1 MDPDQ
6 TGLGIP
12 SGFDGDATQLVTRG
26 RPVNAETSKP
36 ATPEKGPL
44 TPGQPF
50 AGRYHIVRLL
60 GLGGMG
66 AVYQAWDD
74 ALAVVVA
81 LKVIRPEIAG
91 DPEAAQAVERRF
103 KQELLLARQVTHK
116 NVVRIHDLGEVDGI
130 KYITMPYI
138 NGEDLASILERDG
151 PLPVPRVLKM
161 AHSFISGLVAAH
173 EAGIVHRDLKP
184 ANIMI
189 DAEGEAL
196 ITDFGIARS
205 TGGLVA
211 APAAAS
217 VPAGV
222 VAKHATLP
230 PVFAAQTVL
239 GAVVGTIGYMA
250 PEQAKAQP
258 VDQRADIYSTGLIL
272 YDMLGGRVRV
282 ERAENAVAELMNRT
296 TEAPPL
302 LRTINPDVPEAV
314 EEIVNRCLQ
323 PDAAARYQTTTE
335 LIEALNRLDENG
347 VPLPLPVQLLKSV
360 RFWAAASI
368 AAVAIATSSYFLAD
382 RTAPPIPETVSVLVA
397 DFANTTGD
405 AAFSGLLEQPFR
417 EGIEKASFITAYQRS
432 EALRVARDINAGAK
446 LTEDAARLVA
456 LREGIKVVLA
466 GTIETRG
473 SGYVLTARGV
483 DPTGKVLFTSSA
495 NARNRDGILG
505 AAGALS
511 SDVRKELGD
520 SEPTTKDTENLST
533 GSLEAVTEYT
543 KGQELS
549 TVGNDEE
556 AIAHYKRATELDP
569 KFGRA
574 WGGWA
579 LSARRLGQKEDA
591 DRLWKQALSN
601 LGGMT
606 DRERYRFM
614 GIYHRQVTRNFEQ
627 AKSTFETL
635 LEKYPAD
642 GHGLNNLANTY
653 FDTLNFAKA
662 LELNQRVLKIYPT
675 SQLYR
680 GNNALYAMYAGNFDT
695 AARVAQKLV
704 DDKMAA
710 YDTYLPLAMAAIVKN
725 DNAGARVAYEGMK
738 TTGPK
743 GISLASTGLADLA
756 LYEGDPKT
764 AIALAR
770 TGVATDQTEKNTIGL
785 AAKQILVAE
794 ALALQGNVKG
804 AVATARQALSNDDS
818 DGVQIPAAALF
829 LAGRATTDATKISE
843 ELGNRPLE
851 KRSQAW
857 GKLIAGQ
864 VLLAQGKKT
873 EAIDQ
878 FQQAL
883 KLADLWLVRFNL
895 GRAFLEAGANAEAL
909 QEFDTCMKRRG
920 EATAIF
926 LDDVP
931 SIRYLATVPY
941 WTARAQEALG
951 LTPQAQENYRK
962 FLSIR
967 MKDSP
972 DPLVNDARRRLTS
985 AAP

>member
-1 MDPDQ
+1 
-6 TGLGIP
+6 
-12 SGFDGDATQLVTRG
+12 
-26 RPVNAETSKP
+26 
-36 ATPEKGPL
+36 
-44 TPGQPF
+44 
-50 AGRYHIVRLL
+50 
-60 GLGGMG
+60 MG

-91 DPEAAQAVERRF
+91 DPEAAQAIERRF

-116 NVVRIHDLGEVDGI
+116 NVVRIHDLGDVGGI

-138 NGEDLASILERDG
+138 NGEDLASIVERDA
-151 PLPVPRVLKM
+151 PLPVPRVLKI

-184 ANIMI
+184 ANILI

-205 TGGLVA
+205 TGGP
-211 APAAAS
+211 APTTAS
-217 VPAGV
+217 ASTSAPTDVVP
-222 VAKHATLP
+222 KHATLP
-230 PVFAAQTVL
+230 AAFAAQTVL

-282 ERAENAVAELMNRT
+282 ERAENAMAELMTRT
-296 TEAPPL
+296 TEAPAL

-335 LIEALNRLDENG
+335 LVDALKRLDENG

-360 RFWAAASI
+360 RFWAAAAV
-368 AAVAIATSSYFLAD
+368 AAVTIATATWFLAD
-382 RTAPPIPETVSVLVA
+382 RTAPPIPDPVGVLVA

-405 AAFSGLLEQPFR
+405 AAFNGLLEQSVG
-417 EGIEKASFITAYQRS
+417 EGIEKASFITTYQRPM
-432 EALRVARDINAGAK
+432 ALRVARDINAGTR

-473 SGYVLTARGV
+473 TGYVLTARGI

-495 NARNRDGILG
+495 NARSREAVLG

-520 SEPTTKDTENLST
+520 TESTTRDTENLST
-533 GSLEAVTEYT
+533 GSLEAVSEYT
-543 KGQELS
+543 KAQGLS
-549 TVGNDEE
+549 TAGNDEE
-556 AIAHYKRATELDP
+556 AIVHYKRATELDP

-579 LSARRLGQKEDA
+579 LSARRLGQKENQ
-591 DRLWKQALSN
+591 DRLWKEALAN
-601 LGGMT
+601 LAGMT
-606 DRERYRFM
+606 DRERYRLM
-614 GIYHRQVTRNFEQ
+614 GVYYRQVTRNSDQ
-627 AKSTFETL
+627 AQSTFEAL
-635 LEKYPAD
+635 IKQYPAD
-642 GHGLNNLANTY
+642 GHGLNNLANVY
-653 FDTLNFAKA
+653 FDKLEFRRA
-662 LELNQRVLKIYPT
+662 LDLNQRLLKIYPT

-680 GNNALYAMYAGNFDT
+680 GNNALYAMYAGDFDT
-695 AARVAQKLV
+695 AASVAQKLV
-704 DDKMAA
+704 DDKLAA
-710 YDTYLPLAMAAIVKN
+710 YDTYLPLAMAAVVKG
-725 DNAGARVAYEGMK
+725 DNAAARAAYEEMK
-738 TTGPK
+738 KTGAK
-743 GISLASTGLADLA
+743 GLSLAAIGLADLA

-764 AIALAR
+764 AIALSK
-770 TGVATDQTEKNTIGL
+770 TGVATDQAENNTIGL
-785 AAKQILVAE
+785 AGQQVLVAE
-794 ALALQGNVKG
+794 ALALQGDAKG
-804 AVATARQALSNDDS
+804 AAATARQALSKDDS
-818 DGVQIPAAALF
+818 DGVQIPAAMFF
-829 LAGRATTDATKISE
+829 LAGRATADATRISE

-851 KRSQAW
+851 RRSRAW

-864 VLLAQGKKT
+864 IALAQGKKT
-873 EAIDQ
+873 EAIDE
-878 FQQAL
+878 FHQAIE
-883 KLADLWLVRFNL
+883 LADLWLVRFNL
-895 GRAFLEAGANAEAL
+895 GRAFLEAGAFAEAL
-909 QEFDTCMKRRG
+909 QEFDTCTKRRG
-920 EATAIF
+920 EATAVF

-931 SIRYLATVPY
+931 SIRYVATVPY
-941 WTARAQEALG
+941 WTARAQEGLG
-951 LTPQAQENYRK
+951 LGPQAQENYRK

-967 MKDSP
+967 TKDSP
-972 DPLVNDARRRLTS
+972 DPLVKDARKRLGEK
-985 AAP
+985 